1 MLRALLSLW
10 LLSRADT
17 APAPASSQR
26 AVESV
31 PPLAFAHRRAW
42 PSRIGSWL
50 AGSGW
55 RASGFVAP
63 SSFGRS
69 ARRRAVDA
77 ARREFAAALSDVHSD
92 AAADAL
98 DRIAATRSLHELWHV
113 RAEVFSGVAHGHD
126 QAEAARRLRRLDRH
140 FPSRSRR
147 AVARPGTHTH
157 RV

>member
-1 MLRALLSLW
+1 MLRALWSRW
-10 LLSRADT
+10 LLSRSEVGSA
-17 APAPASSQR
+17 APSSLR
-26 AVESV
+26 VVESV

-42 PSRIGSWL
+42 PSRLGSWL

-55 RASGFVAP
+55 RVSGFASP
-63 SSFGRS
+63 SSFGQS

-77 ARREFAAALSDVHSD
+77 ARRDFAAALADVDSD

-113 RAEVFSGVAHGHD
+113 RAEVFSGVAHKHD

-147 AVARPGTHTH
+147 AVARGAAPTP
-157 RV
+157 RA